1 MIYIITSAIK
11 DNVDI
16 KDKKKNYTYKTILK
30 IGYTNDNDKK
40 STKDLLIIKQIIQVM
55 IFYILYQIVLKTMK
69 RNFIIIL
76 KSINMIMGMNGFI
89 MKMR

>member
-16 KDKKKNYTYKTILK
+16 KNKKKNYTYKTILK

-40 STKDLLIIKQIIQVM
+40 SKKDLLIIK
-55 IFYILYQIVLKTMK
+55 
-69 RNFIIIL
+69 
-76 KSINMIMGMNGFI
+76 
-89 MKMR
+89 